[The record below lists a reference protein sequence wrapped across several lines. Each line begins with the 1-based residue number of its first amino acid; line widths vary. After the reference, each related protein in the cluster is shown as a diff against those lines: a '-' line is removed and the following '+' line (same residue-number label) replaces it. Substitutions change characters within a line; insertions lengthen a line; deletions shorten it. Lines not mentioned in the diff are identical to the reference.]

1 MMQEII
7 ALLIIIFF
15 LSRLGW
21 QFYHDEISRSQ
32 FLFWLIFWF
41 IAGGLIIF
49 IRSIDQVV
57 ARLGFSSTGIE
68 LLLYIA
74 VATIFYWVFR
84 LRLKMEKMEKNITE
98 LTRIAALSSAREKK
112 D

>member
-1 MMQEII
+1 MMQELI
-7 ALLIIIFF
+7 ALVVILFF

-32 FLFWLIFWF
+32 FIFWLAFWF
-41 IAGGLIIF
+41 IAGALIIF
-49 IRSIDQVV
+49 IQSIDQLA
-57 ARLGFSSTGIE
+57 ARLGFSSSGIE
-68 LLLYIA
+68 LLLYVA
-74 VATIFYWVFR
+74 VAIIFYSVFR

-98 LTRIAALSSAREKK
+98 LTRSLALREKR